1 MRIHTENSYKCDEC
15 NWRFTLISE
24 LTIHGHEFHD
34 TREHACYWCTRYF
47 QTPELL
53 LQHRNREHNFECSMC
68 NDAFPSEDQL
78 TAHQVVKHG
87 KPITEADER
96 REQMK
101 EAQEKRD
108 KKRDQRHKREE
119 VTRTP
124 ATFSCDQ
131 CMNFFSSQKDLD
143 DHTCKH
149 HTFICQICQHISK
162 TLPELDFHMD
172 IMYDTTPKKLPAK
185 HPEDK
190 EMVRDWTHRTVV
202 EDHQKELD
210 RWRDVK
216 DMAAKEKWDEYWAA
230 WAAQKSLD
238 EEKEKGK
245 KRKRYD
251 TKEEAEEAAGDD
263 KDRDP
268 DYVQSEEG
276 SSQDPL
282 YEPTRKELKRA
293 DKEGDK

>member
-1 MRIHTENSYKCDEC
+1 
-15 NWRFTLISE
+15 
-24 LTIHGHEFHD
+24 
-34 TREHACYWCTRYF
+34 
-47 QTPELL
+47 
-53 LQHRNREHNFECSMC
+53 
-68 NDAFPSEDQL
+68 
-78 TAHQVVKHG
+78 
-87 KPITEADER
+87 
-96 REQMK
+96 MK

-119 VTRTP
+119 VARTP

-149 HTFICQICQHISK
+149 HTFKCQICQHISK

-172 IMYDTTPKKLPAK
+172 IMHDTTPKKLPAK
-185 HPEDK
+185 HPKDK
-190 EMVRDWTHRTVV
+190 EMVHDWRHRTMV
-202 EDHQKELD
+202 EDQQKELD
-210 RWRDVK
+210 RWREVK
-216 DMAAKEKWDEYWAA
+216 A
-230 WAAQKSLD
+230 WQP
-238 EEKEKGK
+238 K
-245 KRKRYD
+245 KNGMNIGQHGQLRNHWMKRRKKARREKRYD
-251 TKEEAEEAAGDD
+251 TKEEAEAAAGDD

-282 YEPTRKELKRA
+282 YEPSRKELKRA

>member
-1 MRIHTENSYKCDEC
+1 
-15 NWRFTLISE
+15 
-24 LTIHGHEFHD
+24 
-34 TREHACYWCTRYF
+34 
-47 QTPELL
+47 
-53 LQHRNREHNFECSMC
+53 MC

-96 REQMK
+96 REQMR
-101 EAQEKRD
+101 ETQERRD
-108 KKRDQRHKREE
+108 KRRDQRHKREE

-131 CMNFFSSQKDLD
+131 CVNFFYSQKDLD

-172 IMYDTTPKKLPAK
+172 IMHDTTPNKLPAE
-185 HPEDK
+185 HPKDK
-190 EMVRDWTHRTVV
+190 EMVHDWRHRTMV
-202 EDHQKELD
+202 EDQQNELD
-210 RWRDVK
+210 WWREVK
-216 DMAAKEKWDEYWAA
+216 ETAAKEKWDEYWTA

-238 EEKEKGK
+238 KEKETGK

-251 TKEEAEEAAGDD
+251 TKEEAEAAAGDD
-263 KDRDP
+263 RDL
-268 DYVQSEEG
+268 DYVQLEEG

-282 YEPTRKELKRA
+282 NEPSRKELKRA

>member
-1 MRIHTENSYKCDEC
+1 
-15 NWRFTLISE
+15 
-24 LTIHGHEFHD
+24 
-34 TREHACYWCTRYF
+34 
-47 QTPELL
+47 
-53 LQHRNREHNFECSMC
+53 MC

-78 TAHQVVKHG
+78 TAYQVVKHG
-87 KPITEADER
+87 KPITEADEL
-96 REQMK
+96 REQMR
-101 EAQEKRD
+101 EAQERRD
-108 KKRDQRHKREE
+108 KRRDQRHKRGE
-119 VTRTP
+119 VARKP

-143 DHTCKH
+143 NHTCKH
-149 HTFICQICQHISK
+149 HTFICQICQHVSK

-172 IMYDTTPKKLPAK
+172 IMHDTTSKSLPAK
-185 HPEDK
+185 HSKDE
-190 EMVRDWTHRTVV
+190 EMVRDWRHRTMV
-202 EDHQKELD
+202 EDQQKEID
-210 RWRDVK
+210 WWREVK
-216 DMAAKEKWDEYWAA
+216 DMTAKEKWDEYWTA

-251 TKEEAEEAAGDD
+251 TKEEAEAAAGDD

-268 DYVQSEEG
+268 DYVQSEKS

-282 YEPTRKELKRA
+282 YEPSRKELKRA